1 MIRFYLQK
9 LVRDKVV
16 QKCLDDEDVLHT
28 EYRELNKQEFRR
40 ELLRKVHEEA
50 DEIPLDDNQRGES
63 LKELA
68 DLQEVVDAL
77 RQDFS
82 FSIEQVQE
90 EMARKKQDK
99 GGFDKRHYIEYN
111 DLKDDSKWVKIFRA
125 QPEKYREETADSKE
139 RIRCAKISK
148 GTYKH
153 SKSGKLYEVIGLALE
168 TETEELLVIY
178 RPLYENEYELFA
190 RPASMFTETVVLDE
204 KYVPRFE
211 KVNSETREQVQ

>member
-1 MIRFYLQK
+1 MVRFYLQK

-16 QKCLDDEDVLHT
+16 PNCLDDPEVVHT
-28 EYRELNKQEFRR
+28 EYRELDSQEFRR
-40 ELLRKVHEEA
+40 ELVCKVHEEA
-50 DEIPLDDNQRGES
+50 DEIPLGDKQRDES

-77 RQDFS
+77 RRDFG

-90 EMARKKQDK
+90 EMARKKQKK
-99 GGFDKRHYIEYN
+99 GGFDNRHYIEYN
-111 DLKDDSKWVKIFRA
+111 DLVDDSKWVEIFRA
-125 QPEKYREETADSKE
+125 QPEKYREEVSDSKE
-139 RIRCAKISK
+139 QSRCAKISK

-168 TETEELLVIY
+168 TETQELLVIY

-190 RPASMFTETVVLDE
+190 RPASMFTETIVLDG
-204 KYVPRFE
+204 KSVPRFQ
-211 KVNSETREQVQ
+211 KINSEIKM

>member
-16 QKCLDDEDVLHT
+16 KKCLDDEEVLHT
-28 EYRELNKQEFRR
+28 ECRILDKQEFRR

-50 DEIPLDDNQRGES
+50 DEIPLDDNQRDES

-77 RQDFS
+77 RQDFG

-99 GGFDKRHYIEYN
+99 GGFDKRHYIKYH
-111 DLKDDSKWVKIFRA
+111 DLADDSKWVEIFRA
-125 QPEKYREETADSKE
+125 QPEKYREE
-139 RIRCAKISK
+139 
-148 GTYKH
+148 
-153 SKSGKLYEVIGLALE
+153 LE
-168 TETEELLVIY
+168 HTQSTKPKNTDIL
-178 RPLYENEYELFA
+178 
-190 RPASMFTETVVLDE
+190 
-204 KYVPRFE
+204 
-211 KVNSETREQVQ
+211 Q

>member
-16 QKCLDDEDVLHT
+16 KKCLGDPEFLHT
-28 EYRELNKQEFRR
+28 EYRTLDKQEFRR

-50 DEIPLDDNQRGES
+50 DEIPLGDNQRDES

-77 RQDFS
+77 RQAFG

-90 EMARKKQDK
+90 EMVRKKQDK
-99 GGFDKRHYIEYN
+99 GGFDKRHYVTYH
-111 DLKDDSKWVKIFRA
+111 DLADDSKWVKIFRA
-125 QPEKYREETADSKE
+125 QPGKYHEETVSSKGQSHSTG
-139 RIRCAKISK
+139 ISK
-148 GTYKH
+148 GTYRH
-153 SKSGKLYEVIGLALE
+153 SKSGKLYEVIGRALA
-168 TETEELLVIY
+168 TETGELLVIY

-190 RPASMFTETVVLDE
+190 RPASMFTETVVLDG
-204 KYVPRFE
+204 KSVPRFE
-211 KVNSETREQVQ
+211 KVNSET

>member
-16 QKCLDDEDVLHT
+16 KKCLDDEEVLHT
-28 EYRELNKQEFRR
+28 EYRILDKQEFRR

-50 DEIPLDDNQRGES
+50 DEIPLGDNQRDES

-77 RQDFS
+77 RQDFG
-82 FSIEQVQE
+82 FSTEQVQE

-99 GGFDKRHYIEYN
+99 GGFDERHYIKYH
-111 DLKDDSKWVKIFRA
+111 DLDDDSKWVEVFRA

-139 RIRCAKISK
+139 QSRCTKISK
-148 GTYKH
+148 GVYKH

-190 RPASMFTETVVLDE
+190 RPANMFTETVVLDG
-204 KYVPRFE
+204 KSVPRFE
-211 KVNSETREQVQ
+211 KVNSETQV